1 MRLRGASQAHNAGMK
16 SLGKW
21 LALSLLLASFLLG
34 AGLFVLQQ
42 WIGTDDF
49 RSRVEALVG
58 SALGKEV
65 TVANLVV
72 DIWPVP
78 AVAINALQIKTHPA
92 MRLERVEVR
101 AALSGLLAGRLQLAT
116 LLVRRAELS
125 QAALDDLIESLSRV
139 QSAPGKQT
147 RGPDRGIPLA
157 LLPRR
162 LILDAITWR
171 GVDGMAT
178 TIDADAR
185 LDMAGIPQQLRM
197 TVVQGRLQGTV
208 AWLERKATAWDVVV
222 DVAGGTING
231 SVTGPVAPVVKGVKR
246 ALAFDGRL
254 ETSNVELDLL
264 LRRPTGN
271 GMGSPM
277 RGKLNATT
285 TFTVEVDGLDG
296 LLAHLRT
303 HSQFSVQHAVL
314 HGVDLVRAVKTV
326 GLNRGGETRLD
337 SLTGQVV
344 TQGRMI
350 ELRDLNARSGALSA
364 HGNVAVAAN
373 RSLSGRVNVNLGP
386 KAVGSAVGVPLVVGG
401 DLDAPEVTLTR
412 SAMLGAAVGT
422 LVMPGVGTGAGAA
435 LGDRLTQKLQDLFK
449 K

>member
-1 MRLRGASQAHNAGMK
+1 M
-16 SLGKW
+16 
-21 LALSLLLASFLLG
+21 ALLLLLASFLLG

-49 RSRVEALVG
+49 RSRVEVLAG

-65 TVANLVV
+65 TAANLVV

-78 AVAINALQIKTHPA
+78 AVAVNALQIKTRPA
-92 MRLERVEVR
+92 IRLERVEVR
-101 AALSGLLAGRLQLAT
+101 AVLSGLLAGRLELAT
-116 LLVRRAELS
+116 LLVRRAEVS
-125 QAALDDLIESLSRV
+125 QAALDDLIASLSRV
-139 QSAPGKQT
+139 QSGPGKQT
-147 RGPDRGIPLA
+147 RGPDGGTTWA

-171 GVDGMAT
+171 GVDGTAT

-185 LDMAGIPQQLRM
+185 LDETGVPQQLRM
-197 TVVQGRLQGTV
+197 TVLQGRLQGTV
-208 AWLERKATAWDVVV
+208 AWLERKSKAWDVVV
-222 DVAGGTING
+222 DVAGGTVKG
-231 SVTGPVAPVVKGVKR
+231 TVTGPVPSVAQAGKP
-246 ALAFDGRL
+246 ALAFDGQL

-264 LRRPTGN
+264 LRRSAGTN
-271 GMGSPM
+271 AGSPM

-285 TFTVEVDGLDG
+285 TFTAQADGLAG

-303 HSQFSVQHAVL
+303 HSQFSVQHAAI

-337 SLTGQVV
+337 NLTGQVV
-344 TQGRMI
+344 TQGRVI

-364 HGNVAVAAN
+364 HGNVVVATN
-373 RSLSGRVNVNLGP
+373 RRLSGRVNVNLGP
-386 KAVGSAVGVPLVVGG
+386 KVVGSEVGVPLVVGG

-412 SAMLGAAVGT
+412 GAMLGAAVGT